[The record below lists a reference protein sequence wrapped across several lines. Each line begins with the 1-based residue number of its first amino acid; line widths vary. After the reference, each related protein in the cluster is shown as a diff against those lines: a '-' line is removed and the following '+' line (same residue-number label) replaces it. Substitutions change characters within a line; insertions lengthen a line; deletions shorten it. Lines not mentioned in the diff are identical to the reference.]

1 MARKRPQ
8 IRGQGADVF
17 LAPTPSSDPAVTAAP
32 SEGEKR
38 VMVTVY
44 LPPALVEQLDRAWV
58 ERRMKDRKVQK
69 SHIVAEA
76 LATYFQSEHA
86 NV

>member
-17 LAPTPSSDPAVTAAP
+17 LAQTTLSDSAATAVP
-32 SEGEKR
+32 SESEKR

-44 LPPALVEQLDRAWV
+44 LPPALVEQLDRAWL
-58 ERRMKDRKVQK
+58 ERRMQDRKVQK

-76 LATYFQSEHA
+76 LATYFQSEQE

>member
-17 LAPTPSSDPAVTAAP
+17 LAQIPSPDVAAP
-32 SEGEKR
+32 TAPSGGEKR

-44 LPPALVEQLDRAWV
+44 LPPALVEQLDRAWL
-58 ERRMKDRKVQK
+58 ERRMQDRKVQK

-76 LATYFQSEHA
+76 LETYFQS
-86 NV
+86 

>member
-1 MARKRPQ
+1 
-8 IRGQGADVF
+8 
-17 LAPTPSSDPAVTAAP
+17 
-32 SEGEKR
+32 
-38 VMVTVY
+38 MVTVY

>member
-17 LAPTPSSDPAVTAAP
+17 LVQLPSPDVAAP
-32 SEGEKR
+32 MAPSGGDKR
-38 VMVTVY
+38 IMVTVY
-44 LPPALVEQLDRAWV
+44 LPPALVEQLDRAWL
-58 ERRMKDRKVQK
+58 ERRMHDRKVQK

-76 LATYFQSEHA
+76 LETYLQS
-86 NV
+86 

>member
-17 LAPTPSSDPAVTAAP
+17 LAQTTLSDTAAP
-32 SEGEKR
+32 AAPPEAEKR

-44 LPPALVEQLDRAWV
+44 LPPALVERLDRAWLD
-58 ERRMKDRKVQK
+58 RRMKDRKVQK

-76 LATYFQSEHA
+76 LETYFHS
-86 NV
+86 

>member
-1 MARKRPQ
+1 
-8 IRGQGADVF
+8 VF
-17 LAPTPSSDPAVTAAP
+17 LAQTPLSDAVATAAP
-32 SEGEKR
+32 SEAEKR

-44 LPPALVEQLDRAWV
+44 LPPVLVEQLDRAWV

>member
-17 LAPTPSSDPAVTAAP
+17 LAQLPSPEVAAP
-32 SEGEKR
+32 TAPSGGEKR
-38 VMVTVY
+38 VMVTVD
-44 LPPALVEQLDRAWV
+44 LPPALVEQLDQAWL
-58 ERRMKDRKVQK
+58 ERRMQDRKVQK

-76 LATYFQSEHA
+76 LETYLQS
-86 NV
+86 